1 MSDWLSNLHTFFIR
15 QQPFVVA
22 TVVSYHGSSPDVLG
36 ACVFYS
42 ESATASLV
50 SSESRYQA
58 ISQTAKKLL
67 SSQKSHLLEEA
78 TLGEVA
84 AHDNSYCDIVYEHFR
99 ADEYPLWLTELR
111 ENRLKGIDTLLVKQL
126 AAKPGSEVSLVTDT
140 HSYAAFNISSFL
152 QSSDECQLINKD
164 CSPVLMRKVFNTNIQ
179 LTIVGSHSVAALVAD
194 AAKTLPVDFQQIST
208 TDWQSSDLHKIPA
221 GSCVVIM
228 TGDHELDYQSCQTM
242 LNRSD
247 LVFVGC
253 IGSDRKSELFRQQL
267 HADGMTKEQASRLY
281 MPVGL
286 KEISGKQSAVV
297 ATSIIAQILSLHS
310 W

>member
-1 MSDWLSNLHTFFIR
+1 
-15 QQPFVVA
+15 
-22 TVVSYHGSSPDVLG
+22 VVSYHGSSPDVPG
-36 ACVFYS
+36 ACVFYA

-50 SSESRYQA
+50 SSEPRYQA
-58 ISQTAKKLL
+58 ISQTAKALL
-67 SSQKSHLLEEA
+67 QNQKRHLLEQA

-84 AHDNSYCDIVYEHFR
+84 AHGNSYCDIVYEYFG
-99 ADEYPLWLTELR
+99 ADEYPQWLTELR
-111 ENRLKGIDTLLVKQL
+111 ENRQKGVDTLLVKQF
-126 AAKPGSEVSLVTDT
+126 AEKSGSEFTLVTDT
-140 HSYAAFNISSFL
+140 DNYAAFNISAFL

-164 CSPVLMRKVFNTNIQ
+164 SSPVLLRKVFNTNIQ
-179 LTIVGSHSVAALVAD
+179 LTIVGSHSVATLIAD
-194 AAKTLPVDFQQIST
+194 AAKTLPVDLQQIST
-208 TDWQSSDLHKIPA
+208 MDWQSSNLTKIPV

-228 TGDHELDYQSCQTM
+228 TGDHELDYQCCQTL

-247 LVFVGC
+247 LAFVGC
-253 IGSDRKSELFRQQL
+253 IGSNRKSELFCQQL
-267 HADGMTKEQASRLY
+267 HADGMTKEQVSRLS